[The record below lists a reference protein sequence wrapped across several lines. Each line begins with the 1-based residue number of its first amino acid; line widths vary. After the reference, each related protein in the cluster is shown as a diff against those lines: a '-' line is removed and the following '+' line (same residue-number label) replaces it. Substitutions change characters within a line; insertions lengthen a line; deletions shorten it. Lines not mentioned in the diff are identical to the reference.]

1 MQQWF
6 CVYRTLSTCF
16 LLTVTAAQNILF
28 CRCYHFF
35 VCISLIICLHL
46 HLSLSLLIPSPQ
58 LHLSYPPTAPA
69 VTLQQLGM
77 VTMVTHYHH
86 HTGLLLSSPSLS
98 SLPPLSE
105 IRGSLPVFRSYPDLH
120 NVKNDAD
127 AERGQAGWVSCLTEK
142 WSADVRLSNWKK
154 WKHGHWKGENV
165 CVCVSACECLVC
177 SQEFFLFSWLPSLTD
192 ILFFST
198 LLPLYGQKLP
208 CVFHFSIIQSG
219 TSYCDW
225 YCIYKKRPKKA
236 AERFPGGNTE
246 TLIVARKQ
254 FRPKGVTQIS
264 PWGQWFITRDT

>member
-1 MQQWF
+1 MQCSPFLHRELFWVRTPVYRRFRNRWTAYSLCQLTATAVSAVVYSHNQLFYLIFCEIIRLLFKIPAKHLFFTNVSAWSQFHHLRKMQQWF

-165 CVCVSACECLVC
+165 CVCLSM
-177 SQEFFLFSWLPSLTD
+177 
-192 ILFFST
+192 
-198 LLPLYGQKLP
+198 
-208 CVFHFSIIQSG
+208 
-219 TSYCDW
+219 
-225 YCIYKKRPKKA
+225 
-236 AERFPGGNTE
+236 
-246 TLIVARKQ
+246 
-254 FRPKGVTQIS
+254 
-264 PWGQWFITRDT
+264 